1 VDALADFA
9 DGPSEASPEGDG
21 NALVSY
27 VMDRVTQWRIFRDGN
42 YKDKWEAYAAIYRGE
57 WNPKLKH
64 KTAERSRIVTPAT
77 TNAVDQS
84 VSEMA
89 EAIFGRGK
97 WFSVDEDGKP
107 EQEVQQAEIL
117 RDQLQDDLTKRGIRG
132 AIIGAL
138 NHGAVYGTGIMK
150 RIVDEEEEVT
160 AVAADPQSGAP
171 KAQQTKVDF
180 VQWEPIPPFN
190 FVIDSSATSVKD
202 AHGVAHETL
211 RPKHEIFR
219 KQAIGVY
226 RKGDIGGSASGYG
239 STDIL
244 HGPNGENY
252 EKDPRDGVYFTEY
265 HGLVPRK
272 LLEEATRAP
281 EKPDP
286 LDVISEDDEDPNVK
300 EGSST
305 LDETDLVEA
314 IVAIAN
320 GSTLLRAVENPI
332 LNHDRGFIAYQHF
345 VVPNRF
351 WGMGVVEKAY
361 NSQSAL
367 DAEIRARMDTLAL
380 VTYPSITADATRLP
394 RNLDLTVVPGKVFR
408 TNGRGSEIIEPLK
421 FGNLDPVTFQH
432 SADLERYVQMA
443 TGAGDPSTP
452 VNINRS
458 AQATASGNS
467 MQFGSYIKRAKLPM
481 QTVDENLLDPLVRKS
496 LLAYMTIDPD
506 RYPALFD
513 YTVNSTL
520 SIMAREFEQMQLTN
534 LMALLPQGSPE
545 YSTVLKAIITNY
557 SGPSKDQLLSDIE
570 KAQQPNPMQ
579 QQAQQIQMQT
589 AGATLQKLQEEIN
602 EIKARTQYTQS
613 KIGTDQKKLSL
624 QSDQIHVEA
633 AQTLVG
639 RQKNQIAQRQLA
651 VQHHG
656 NILGALAKVHA
667 THTQAQTARMKPAKA
682 AAQ

>member
-1 VDALADFA
+1 MDALAEFQQEPTKSA
-9 DGPSEASPEGDG
+9 DGDG
-21 NALVSY
+21 SGLVSY
-27 VMDRVTQWRIFRDGN
+27 VMDRVTQWRLFRDGN
-42 YKDKWEAYAAIYRGE
+42 YKDRWERYAALYRGE
-57 WNPKLKH
+57 WNSSLKH
-64 KTAERSRIVTPAT
+64 KNAERSKIVTPAT
-77 TNAVDQS
+77 MNAVDQS
-84 VSEMA
+84 VAEMA

-97 WFSVDEDGKP
+97 WFDVDEDGKP
-107 EQEVQQAEIL
+107 PQAVQQAEVL
-117 RDQLQDDLTKRGIRG
+117 RDTLLDDLTKRGIRG
-132 AIIGAL
+132 AIIGTL

-150 RIVDEEEEVT
+150 RIIDQEEEAT
-160 AVAADPQSGAP
+160 LTPDPHTGQPSEET
-171 KAQQTKVDF
+171 QKVDF
-180 VQWEPIPPFN
+180 VAWEPVPPFN
-190 FVIDSSATSVKD
+190 FVIDSSASSIKD
-202 AHGVAHETL
+202 AHGVAHETM
-211 RPKHEIFR
+211 RPKHEIYR
-219 KQAIGVY
+219 KQALGVY
-226 RKGDIGGSASGYG
+226 REGDLGGTASGYG
-239 STDIL
+239 SADIL
-244 HGPNGENY
+244 VGPSGENF

-265 HGLVPRK
+265 HGLVPRS
-272 LLEEATRAP
+272 LLTAAT
-281 EKPDP
+281 EKK
-286 LDVISEDDEDPNVK
+286 DDEDPLAVISDD
-300 EGSST
+300 EAST
-305 LDETDLVEA
+305 KTADFDDTDLVEA
-314 IVAIAN
+314 IVTIAN
-320 GSTLLRAVENPI
+320 GTLLLKAVENPI

-443 TGAGDPSTP
+443 TGAGDPATP

-496 LLAYMTIDPD
+496 LLAYMTITPE

-534 LMALLPQGSPE
+534 LIALLPQGSPE
-545 YSTVLKAIITNY
+545 YGTVLKAIITNY
-557 SGPSKDQLLSDIE
+557 SGPAKDQLLADIE

-579 QQAQQIQMQT
+579 QQAQQIQLQT
-589 AGATLQKLQEEIN
+589 AQATLQKLQEEIN
-602 EIKARTQYTQS
+602 EIRARAAYTTS
-613 KIGTDQKKLSL
+613 KIGTDQKKLGL
-624 QSDQIHVEA
+624 QSEQIHVEA

-639 RQKNQIAQRQLA
+639 QQKNRIAQRQLA
-651 VQHHG
+651 VSHHG
-656 NILGALAKVHA
+656 NLLGALAKVHA
-667 THTQAQTARMKPAKA
+667 TNTQARTARATA
-682 AAQ
+682 ATKQSQAA